1 MKLRALAFGAVA
13 LIAMAAGG
21 VTVARYQADH
31 DPRYADVVSIADA
44 PTYQDPALL
53 ERAWALPV
61 AALYR
66 DGGYEYQANP
76 SFCGPT
82 SAANL
87 MQSQGVDTDQRGV
100 IVGSDV
106 RPIFGILP
114 GGVSLDTEAELVR
127 DASGQP
133 VTVLRDL
140 TLETFRQHIAQANDT
155 NRRYIINFHRG
166 PLWGSGHGHFSPIL
180 GYLAE
185 EDLVFVGDV
194 NRDFQPFLV
203 PTQRLYEA
211 MDTIDSDGNLKRGL
225 LLIDVSRPPRAASPQ
240 MEAP

>member
-1 MKLRALAFGAVA
+1 MKLRTIGVAFLALAALAV
-13 LIAMAAGG
+13 GG

-31 DPRYADVVSIADA
+31 DPRYAGVVSIADA
-44 PTYQDPALL
+44 PTYQDPALF

-66 DGGYEYQANP
+66 DGGYEYQTNP

-82 SAANL
+82 SAANM
-87 MQSQGVDTDQRGV
+87 MQSQGVDTDQRRV
-100 IVGSDV
+100 IGGSGV

-114 GGVSLDTEAELVR
+114 RGVSLNTEAELVR
-127 DASGQP
+127 AASGQP

-140 TLETFRQHIAQANDT
+140 TLDEFRRHIARSNDT
-155 NRRYIINFHRG
+155 NVRYIINFHRA

-180 GYLAE
+180 GYLEA

-203 PTQRLYEA
+203 PASRLYEA
-211 MDTIDSDGNLKRGL
+211 MDTLDSDGNLKRGML
-225 LLIDVSRPPRAASPQ
+225 LVDVSAPPRRS
-240 MEAP
+240 